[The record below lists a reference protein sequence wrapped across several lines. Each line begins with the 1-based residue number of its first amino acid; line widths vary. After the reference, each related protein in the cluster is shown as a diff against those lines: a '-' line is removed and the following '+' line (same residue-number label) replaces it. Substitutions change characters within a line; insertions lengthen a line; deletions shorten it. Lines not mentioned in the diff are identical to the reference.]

1 MAAPFDLRL
10 LRLVPQTRRPV
21 GVLGALGVLGGLA
34 TIASAFAL
42 TTLVVAVVR
51 GEPILTPA
59 LATLGIFAL
68 RAVLAAVSERVAAW
82 AGAQVSTQLREE
94 LVATWLQRP
103 AEERPEPSRALTL
116 AAQGTAS
123 VEPYVAKYLPTLVTA
138 AVVPPL
144 VILTLL
150 VLDWP
155 AALVVILT
163 LPLLP
168 LFAVLIG
175 MSTAEDTQK
184 RWRALSDLSGHF
196 LDVMTGLPTL
206 VTYGRG
212 DRQVRSVQEVSQ
224 RHRRATMRTLRLA
237 FMSSAAL
244 ELLATISVA
253 IVAVLV
259 GLRLTYG
266 AMDLWVGMLTILLA
280 PEAYWPVRRV
290 GGEFHSAADGA
301 EAVQGILAEL
311 ASRSSA
317 GVAGEPGTKGAE
329 PGSVVVTGLGYT
341 YPGTER
347 PVLAG
352 LSLSAG
358 SGLTAVTGTSGVGK
372 TTLLE
377 LVAGLRTPTAGTVL
391 APAVHLVTQRPFFG
405 APTLRGNLALGR
417 DADDAAMWTALREV
431 GLEGFVAGLPQ
442 GLSTP
447 VGDDGFGL
455 SAGQRARLVLARA
468 VLSPASV
475 ILLDE
480 PTAHLDVAA
489 TASVHDAIERIAQTR
504 TVIAV
509 THRPELVARADHH
522 VHLESPTDSS
532 QAGPRSAGDHGSPQ
546 ATATKGGGAR

>member
-301 EAVQGILAEL
+301 EAVQDILDEL
-311 ASRSSA
+311 APRPSVEA
-317 GVAGEPGTKGAE
+317 AGEPGTKGAE

>member
-1 MAAPFDLRL
+1 MAPFDLRL

-21 GVLGALGVLGGLA
+21 AALGALGVIGGLA
-34 TIASAFAL
+34 TLAGAFAL

-51 GEPILTPA
+51 GEPILVPA
-59 LATLGIFAL
+59 LVTL
-68 RAVLAAVSERVAAW
+68 AVFGVRGLLAALSERVAAW
-82 AGAQVSTQLREE
+82 AGAEVSTQLRDQ
-94 LVATWLQRP
+94 LLATWLARP
-103 AEERPEPSRALTL
+103 AEERPDPARALTL

-123 VEPYVAKYLPTLVTA
+123 VEPYVAKYLPTLITA

-144 VILTLL
+144 AILTLL

-155 AALVVILT
+155 AALVVVLT

-168 LFAVLIG
+168 LFAALIG

-206 VTYGRG
+206 VGYGRG
-212 DRQVRSVQEVSQ
+212 ERQVGSVREVSQ

-266 AMDLWVGMLTILLA
+266 SMDLWVGMLAILLA

-290 GGEFHSAADGA
+290 GAEFHSAADGA
-301 EAVQGILAEL
+301 EAVQDILGEL
-311 ASRSSA
+311 ALVA
-317 GVAGEPGTKGAE
+317 PADAAAQTQAKGTEPGEVVVAGLT
-329 PGSVVVTGLGYT
+329 YT
-341 YPGTER
+341 YPGTAR
-347 PVLAG
+347 RVLDG
-352 LSLSAG
+352 LSLRAS

-377 LVAGLRTPTAGTVL
+377 LVAGLRTPTAGSVS
-391 APAVHLVTQRPFFG
+391 APATHLVTQRPFFG
-405 APTLRGNLALGR
+405 APTLRANLGLGN
-417 DADDAAMWTALREV
+417 DADDTAMWAALREV

-442 GLSTP
+442 GLSTT
-447 VGDDGFGL
+447 VGDDGFGF

-468 VLSPASV
+468 LLSSSSV
-475 ILLDE
+475 VLLDE
-480 PTAHLDVAA
+480 PTAHLDAAA
-489 TASVHDAIERIAQTR
+489 TTAVHEAVARIAETR
-504 TVIAV
+504 TVVAV
-509 THRPELVARADHH
+509 THRPELVALADHH
-522 VHLESPTDSS
+522 VHLEPPADAD
-532 QAGPRSAGDHGSPQ
+532 QRLPRSGADDGRSSPV
-546 ATATKGGGAR
+546 TTKGGPAR